1 MKTQVNLDAIKQ
13 VAGDVWQDLGRT
25 RLASVA
31 IGLALALLAVT
42 VIFLR
47 PVSTPDVSADTS
59 YAVATATPAAEDEV
73 SFSIPGEKPLK
84 MKDVDLSAPRDP
96 FQSLDGLASD
106 GGETLLPADDS
117 VQDTVLDTAT
127 SGSGAT
133 TASTAAYDDT
143 SSLVP
148 IDDLSG
154 ATTPTAPTTTDTTP
168 TTTDATTDEG
178 TGTTE
183 AEIDAPSVEPK
194 PREPGAAPVTDYT
207 YAADI
212 QFGRVDDLKR
222 YSRVQRLGLVPS
234 RQLPLVMYLGVTK
247 AHDTAVFMID
257 SRLSQG
263 GEGRCVPKASQ
274 CTFLELRTDAEQD
287 EHRFR
292 DPDGNEY
299 ILRLRGLV
307 RTTASAGSIGGRSV
321 SQLEGTPPVIDGAR

>member
-1 MKTQVNLDAIKQ
+1 MKTQVNLDVIKQ
-13 VAGDVWQDLGRT
+13 IAGDVWQDLGRT

-31 IGLALALLAVT
+31 IGLAVALLAVT

-47 PVSTPDVSADTS
+47 PVSTPDVDADAS
-59 YAVATATPAAEDEV
+59 YAVATATPAAADEV
-73 SFSIPGEKPLK
+73 SFSIPGEEPLK

-106 GGETLLPADDS
+106 DGETLLPADDS
-117 VQDTVLDTAT
+117 VQDAVLDTAT
-127 SGSGAT
+127 SGSGGT
-133 TASTAAYDDT
+133 SVSTAAYDDT

-148 IDDLSG
+148 LDDLSP
-154 ATTPTAPTTTDTTP
+154 TPTPTAPTTTDTP
-168 TTTDATTDEG
+168 TDER
-178 TGTTE
+178 TGTAE
-183 AEIDAPSVEPK
+183 AEIDTPSAPK
-194 PREPGAAPVTDYT
+194 PREPSTAPATDYT

-212 QFGRVDDLKR
+212 QFGRVNDLKR
-222 YSRVQRLGLVPS
+222 FSRVQRLGLVPS

-247 AHDTAVFMID
+247 AYDTAVFMID

-321 SQLEGTPPVIDGAR
+321 SQVEGAPPVIDGVR

>member
-1 MKTQVNLDAIKQ
+1 MNTQVNLDAIKQ
-13 VAGDVWQDLGRT
+13 IAAEVWDDLGRT

-31 IGLALALLAVT
+31 VGLAVALLAIT

-47 PVSTPDVSADTS
+47 PVGTPDVSADTT
-59 YAVATATPAAEDEV
+59 YAVATPAAEDEV

-106 GGETLLPADDS
+106 DGETLLPADDS
-117 VQDTVLDTAT
+117 VQDVLDTAT
-127 SGSGAT
+127 SSAGGGGV
-133 TASTAAYDDT
+133 AAADYDDT

-148 IDDLSG
+148 LDDLSG
-154 ATTPTAPTTTDTTP
+154 GTVPTTPTSTDTTTD
-168 TTTDATTDEG
+168 DAD
-178 TGTTE
+178 TTE
-183 AEIDAPSVEPK
+183 AEMDAPSEPK
-194 PREPGAAPVTDYT
+194 PRDPTTAPVTDYS

-247 AHDTAVFMID
+247 RHDTAVFMID

-263 GEGRCVPKASQ
+263 GEGKCVPKASQ

-287 EHRFR
+287 EHHFR

-299 ILRLRGLV
+299 ILRLRALV
-307 RTTASAGSIGGRSV
+307 RTTDSSGSLDGRSV
-321 SQLEGTPPVIDGAR
+321 SQFEGTPPVIDGER

>member
-1 MKTQVNLDAIKQ
+1 MDAIKQ
-13 VAGDVWQDLGRT
+13 IAGDVWEDLGRT

-31 IGLALALLAVT
+31 IGLTLALLAIT

-47 PVSTPDVSADTS
+47 PVSTPDVNAGTS

-73 SFSIPGEKPLK
+73 SFAIPGEKPLK

-106 GGETLLPADDS
+106 EGETLLPADDS
-117 VQDTVLDTAT
+117 VQDAVLDTAT
-127 SGSGAT
+127 SGSG
-133 TASTAAYDDT
+133 STSVSAADYDDT

-148 IDDLSG
+148 LDDLSS
-154 ATTPTAPTTTDTTP
+154 TPTPTPPPTGPATTDTKTEE
-168 TTTDATTDEG
+168 T

-183 AEIDAPSVEPK
+183 GEIDAPSEPK
-194 PREPGAAPVTDYT
+194 PREPADAPVTDYS

-212 QFGRVDDLKR
+212 QFGRVNDLKR

-307 RTTASAGSIGGRSV
+307 RTTASAGSVGGRSV

>member
-1 MKTQVNLDAIKQ
+1 MNTQVNLDAIKQ
-13 VAGDVWQDLGRT
+13 IAAEVWDDLGRT

-31 IGLALALLAVT
+31 VGLALALLAIT

-47 PVSTPDVSADTS
+47 PISTPAVSADTT
-59 YAVATATPAAEDEV
+59 YAVATPAAEDEV

-96 FQSLDGLASD
+96 FRSLDGLASD
-106 GGETLLPADDS
+106 DGETLLPADDS
-117 VQDTVLDTAT
+117 VQDVVLDTAT
-127 SGSGAT
+127 SSSGGGGV
-133 TASTAAYDDT
+133 SAADYDDT

-148 IDDLSG
+148 LDDLSG
-154 ATTPTAPTTTDTTP
+154 GTTP
-168 TTTDATTDEG
+168 TTIDTTTDG
-178 TGTTE
+178 DTDTTE
-183 AEIDAPSVEPK
+183 AEMDAPSEPK
-194 PREPGAAPVTDYT
+194 PRDPTTAPVTDYS

-247 AHDTAVFMID
+247 RKDTAVFMID

-263 GEGRCVPKASQ
+263 GEGKCVPKASQ

-287 EHRFR
+287 EHHFR

-299 ILRLRGLV
+299 ILRLRALV
-307 RTTASAGSIGGRSV
+307 RTSASSGSLGGRSV
-321 SQLEGTPPVIDGAR
+321 SQLDGTPPVIDGER